1 MKRNLYFVYRDTNI
15 MDENGPFIGRVK
27 KDDRKSIN
35 PKTFAQEKVVTS
47 LLVEKVIMTNE
58 KERFHRHR

>member
-1 MKRNLYFVYRDTNI
+1 

-35 PKTFAQEKVVTS
+35 PKSFTQEKVVIS